1 MTAQT
6 LRAEKHP
13 LHSTILAVTI
23 GILPAHAV
31 AQHAVLE
38 EVIVTATKRAESL
51 QDIAMTVNAFDEQT
65 IREANI
71 TNADDLAILAPTLT
85 ITTNTQP
92 NTAAFRIRGIGTS
105 QTDIA
110 LEPSVGIFVDDVY
123 LNRSGLG
130 MSDLT
135 DIERIEILNGP
146 QGTLYGKNTN
156 AGAISIITK
165 GPNREEREGYV
176 EATLGDYDLQK
187 YVAGVSGPITES
199 LAYRLSGS
207 VHQRDGYLKNNGPG
221 DDMNAA
227 DDWNIIGKLLWEA
240 TDDLSISLKGTYV
253 DRNPRCCAPD
263 AKQGASVNPQ
273 LVAKGLKPD
282 NNNPFDRETA
292 VDVEQNY
299 ESEFYSFSMVV
310 DYALEWGSFKSIS
323 NYTDNE
329 TSNSY
334 DPDRSQLDVMSY
346 IEAYSESDT
355 LSQEFRVSFDA
366 SDRFQHMLGFFYFE
380 STIQGGNGNPFVFL
394 GEDFLTQANQ
404 QQDFIDTLPA
414 PPNLIARP
422 GDNLRADTSID
433 TTNVAVFGQSTW
445 NITDAWQVTGGLRWT
460 DEKKDADLF
469 TGISSTAMSASIPPA
484 YFSFLT
490 TVSTPIDHS
499 FTRSTDNVNW
509 LVNTRYDILD
519 DTMLYASVATGSKS
533 GGFNTVNG
541 TPEEREFDDED
552 TISYEAGVKSTLL
565 ESRLRVNAALF
576 STEIEDYQFQQQLPT
591 GIGSIVSNQAEVET
605 QGLDLEI
612 QALPLQNLTLGANL
626 LYMDKYEITAGPQ
639 KGDNLPFTAEYSY
652 TLSATLVFPLYDGG
666 IYLRTDYS
674 YMDDHAINVGADL
687 RDDQFDDREYLSAKL
702 GWRND
707 NWNVS
712 VWGRNLTD
720 DTYVSFAA
728 ATFPVTSTNA
738 FWLAP
743 PRTWGA
749 TVRYDF

>member
-1 MTAQT
+1 MMTAQT

-31 AQHAVLE
+31 AQHAALE

-51 QDIAMTVNAFDEQT
+51 QDVAMTVSAFNEQT
-65 IREANI
+65 IRDANI

-165 GPNREEREGYV
+165 APNLEEYEGYV

-199 LAYRLSGS
+199 LAFRLSGS
-207 VHQRDGYLKNNGPG
+207 VHQRDGYLENNGIG
-221 DDMNAA
+221 DDMNDA
-227 DDWNIIGKLLWEA
+227 DDWNVIGKLLWEA
-240 TDDLSISLKGTYV
+240 TDNLSISLKGTYV

-263 AKQGASVNPQ
+263 ATAGDSVNEQ
-273 LVAKGLKPD
+273 LVAEGFEPD
-282 NNNPFDRETA
+282 KNNPFDYETA
-292 VDVEQNY
+292 VSVEQNY

-323 NYTDNE
+323 SYTDNE

-346 IEAYSESDT
+346 IEGEGEGDT

-394 GEDFLTQANQ
+394 GEDFLTQVNQ

-414 PPNLIARP
+414 PPNFIARP

-445 NITDAWQVTGGLRWT
+445 YITDAWQVTGGLRWT
-460 DEKKDADLF
+460 DEEKDADLF
-469 TGISSTAMSASIPPA
+469 TEIDSTAPSAA
-484 YFSFLT
+484 LTGLSFLT
-490 TVSTPIDHS
+490 TVSTPIDDS

-576 STEIEDYQFQQQLPT
+576 YTEIDDYQFQQQLEA
-591 GIGSIVSNQAEVET
+591 GIGSRVSNQAEVET

-612 QALPLQNLTLGANL
+612 QALPLQNLTLGASL

-674 YMDDHAINVGADL
+674 YMDDHAISAGADL
-687 RDDQFDDREYLSAKL
+687 RDDQFDDREDLSAKL

-738 FWLAP
+738 YWLAP